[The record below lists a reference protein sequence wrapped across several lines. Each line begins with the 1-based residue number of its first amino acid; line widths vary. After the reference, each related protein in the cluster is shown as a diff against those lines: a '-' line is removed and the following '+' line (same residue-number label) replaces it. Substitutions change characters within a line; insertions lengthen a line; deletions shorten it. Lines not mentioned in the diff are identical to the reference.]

1 VVFGKGSKEHFRRD
15 HMNGLR
21 LAALVASVV
30 VLIPV
35 FLDFV
40 LLQYLSLNAS
50 GRLCADICDASVTL
64 SMWGLVDFVLPA
76 TAVAAVCAA
85 IDAGRHRDTL
95 SVALLSLQFP
105 LSIAAII
112 YLFIATTTTN
122 GPDGPGTQ
130 TSSTALAVMVG
141 LGCVLIPPVA
151 TLLYALL
158 RDLSNLHRVILS
170 ALAAVVIVATLAV
183 EPPWI
188 DFTRANRSPVLTTSA
203 PNTTVHCP
211 DGPFPPITVQNAG
224 SRVLQWSAESLG
236 KPDIVPVT
244 ISPARGLL
252 SSGELQQVTI
262 SGPATA
268 AGGGYQAVS
277 ITFTSN
283 GGTQDVVF
291 TCR

>member
-1 VVFGKGSKEHFRRD
+1 
-15 HMNGLR
+15 
-21 LAALVASVV
+21 
-30 VLIPV
+30 
-35 FLDFV
+35 
-40 LLQYLSLNAS
+40 
-50 GRLCADICDASVTL
+50 
-64 SMWGLVDFVLPA
+64 
-76 TAVAAVCAA
+76 
-85 IDAGRHRDTL
+85 
-95 SVALLSLQFP
+95 

-112 YLFIATTTTN
+112 YLFIATTMTN

-130 TSSTALAVMVG
+130 PSSTTLAVKVG

-151 TLLYALL
+151 TLLYSLL
-158 RDLSNLHRVILS
+158 RDLGNLHRVVLGG
-170 ALAAVVIVATLAV
+170 LAAVVIVATLAV

-188 DFTRANRSPVLTTSA
+188 DFTRANQYPVLATSA

-211 DGPFPPITVQNAG
+211 DGPFPPITVRNAG

-236 KPDIVPVT
+236 KPNVVPVT

-262 SGPATA
+262 SEPARAT
-268 AGGGYQAVS
+268 GGEYQAVS
-277 ITFTSN
+277 ITFASN